1 LTGPQPHLLA
11 DLTFRPP
18 TRRLLARR
26 VLVQEPIGRILE
38 HAEFVETHERRS
50 TEIQHRHISLLRQSR
65 SLLCN
70 SDKEYGVQKQKAL
83 QRVMN
88 GKSHTITVRRDNA
101 RAIGKVLVVDDYADP
116 DFDQREACHV
126 RNV

>member
-1 LTGPQPHLLA
+1 
-11 DLTFRPP
+11 
-18 TRRLLARR
+18 
-26 VLVQEPIGRILE
+26 
-38 HAEFVETHERRS
+38 
-50 TEIQHRHISLLRQSR
+50 
-65 SLLCN
+65 
-70 SDKEYGVQKQKAL
+70 VQKQKAL

-101 RAIGKVLVVDDYADP
+101 RAIGKVFVVDDYAAP